1 MWPTLLY
8 AALAI
13 AICGWIFTSFR
24 QRRKVHALERSKEE
38 IQVEET
44 LVFDFLHGLGEAFRE
59 TIKPHDL
66 HRLIVEGATRILDA
80 HGGALYLTDRSGNKL
95 VPVFLSKGCPPLV
108 PVPGHILHQAATTPA
123 ALEGF
128 LRMHSVPP
136 SEGLI
141 GTETIK
147 PHDLHRLIVE
157 GATRILDAHGGA
169 LYLTDRSGNK
179 LVPVFLSKGCPPL
192 VPVPGHILHQAAT
205 APAALEGFLRMHS
218 VPPGEG
224 LIGTVWQTTQ
234 PVSLA
239 DVRDVPELARL
250 RETPLGTASLMA
262 TALLYGKQNM
272 GVLAVGN
279 GPMGAPFTPS
289 DFVVFKSIA
298 EQSAF
303 ALYNAIIYSEAN
315 EKKRLDHDL
324 EIARDIQRIL
334 LPEKSPAVPGFEIAG
349 INIPA
354 RQVSGDYF
362 DYIRVDEH
370 RLGVAIADVSGKG
383 VPASLIMAICRSV
396 LRSQAPQNPSPA
408 EVLKAVNRQLYPDIK
423 EDMFISMAYL
433 VVDHSVGSIT
443 LARAGHDAPL
453 LYRRAQQ
460 TVELIKPPG
469 MVVGIDSGSVFDRIT
484 NDFAIRLEQDDCL
497 VLYTDGVTEAL
508 DAEGFEFGIDRMIQS
523 VRASAAHGASAII
536 TRLIDDVRN
545 FVGAHPQNDDIT
557 LITIRKHEKDQP

>member
-108 PVPGHILHQAATTPA
+108 PVPGHILHQAAT
-123 ALEGF
+123 
-128 LRMHSVPP
+128 
-136 SEGLI
+136 
-141 GTETIK
+141 
-147 PHDLHRLIVE
+147 
-157 GATRILDAHGGA
+157 
-169 LYLTDRSGNK
+169 
-179 LVPVFLSKGCPPL
+179 
-192 VPVPGHILHQAAT
+192 

-224 LIGTVWQTTQ
+224 LIGTVWQTAQ
-234 PVSLA
+234 PISLA

-262 TALLYGKQNM
+262 TPLLYGKQNM

-289 DFVVFKSIA
+289 DFIVFKSIA

-334 LPEKSPAVPGFEIAG
+334 LPSEAPVIPGFEIAG

-354 RQVSGDYF
+354 RHVSGDYF
-362 DYIRVDEH
+362 DYLTVDDGK
-370 RLGVAIADVSGKG
+370 LGVEIADVSGKG
-383 VPASLIMAICRSV
+383 VPASIIMAICRSV
-396 LRSQAPQNPSPA
+396 LRSQAAGNPSPSD
-408 EVLKAVNRQLYPDIK
+408 VLQKVNRQLYPDIK
-423 EDMFISMAYL
+423 EDMFISMAYVIL
-433 VVDHSVGSIT
+433 DHVRGAVMLS
-443 LARAGHDAPL
+443 RAGHDAPIL
-453 LYRRAQQ
+453 FNHA
-460 TVELIKPPG
+460 TGTATPVKPPG
-469 MVVGIDSGSVFDRIT
+469 MVGIDSGSVFDRIT
-484 NDFAIRLEQDDCL
+484 GDF
-497 VLYTDGVTEAL
+497 
-508 DAEGFEFGIDRMIQS
+508 
-523 VRASAAHGASAII
+523 
-536 TRLIDDVRN
+536 
-545 FVGAHPQNDDIT
+545 
-557 LITIRKHEKDQP
+557 